1 MSGLIRLFREPLI
14 QFFLIGGLLFGVYAT
29 VAPASP
35 PPAQIIDIGPERLQL
50 LRTGFES
57 TWSRPPTDKEMAGL
71 AEQYLRDEIYYREA
85 LALGLDRDDIV
96 VRQRLRQKMEF
107 ISEAAGER
115 RAPTDAALQA
125 WLAAHPEDYRRDAQ
139 IALQQVFLGEDP
151 ARADVDRVLESL
163 RAAPDTRFAALG
175 RRSMLPAQVGL
186 SPSLAVDRVFGRGFS
201 GLLRE
206 VPLGVWSGPVNSG
219 YGVHLVRITE
229 AVPGRLPALA
239 EVRDAVARDWSAARD
254 AEARQAIF
262 DRLRSRY
269 AVKIAE
275 TPSPDVARQ

>member
-1 MSGLIRLFREPLI
+1 VRRPVSGARRPTPNSRH
-14 QFFLIGGLLFGVYAT
+14 GLPRIPRTTAAT
-29 VAPASP
+29 H
-35 PPAQIIDIGPERLQL
+35 R
-50 LRTGFES
+50 
-57 TWSRPPTDKEMAGL
+57 SRFNRSSSARIL
-71 AEQYLRDEIYYREA
+71 
-85 LALGLDRDDIV
+85 
-96 VRQRLRQKMEF
+96 
-107 ISEAAGER
+107 
-115 RAPTDAALQA
+115 
-125 WLAAHPEDYRRDAQ
+125 
-139 IALQQVFLGEDP
+139 
-151 ARADVDRVLESL
+151 RADVDRVLESL

-239 EVRDAVARDWSAARD
+239 EVRDAVARDWSAARG